1 MIIKNVKVYTEE
13 KTFSD
18 GIIYIKD
25 GVFDKIIIS
34 ETSPVNVD
42 SLRNLEGDLDEVID
56 GQGGYAIPGLID
68 LHFHG
73 CKGYDFCDGTKEAIA
88 EIAKYEASI
97 GVTAIAP
104 ATMTLPVEEL
114 ERILAVAASYKK
126 EAEVSGTQG
135 ADLIGINMEGPFISP
150 TKKGA
155 QDERNIIPCDSD
167 ICQRFLDA
175 SEGLVKF
182 VGIAPECSEESVH
195 FIQQMKDKVHISLAH
210 TNADYD
216 TAMDAFQA
224 GANHAVHLYN
234 AMPSFTHRA
243 PGVIGAVADN
253 KHVNAELICD
263 GVHIH
268 PSVVRATFQMLGAD
282 RMILISDSMRATGM
296 PDGRYTLGGL
306 EVDVVGNRATLVSDG
321 ALAGSATNLLDCMR
335 TVVKKMGIPLETAVA
350 CATMNPAKALGEY
363 ENYGS
368 ITPGK
373 KGNVVLLDSELNL
386 KMVVKEGTEV
396 F

>member
-1 MIIKNVKVYTEE
+1 MIIKNVKVYTEDE
-13 KTFSD
+13 TFVD
-18 GIIYIKD
+18 GEITIRD
-25 GVFDKIIIS
+25 GSFVKQ
-34 ETSPVNVD
+34 EEA
-42 SLRNLEGDLDEVID
+42 REQLEDEEVID
-56 GQGGYAIPGLID
+56 GEGCYAIPGLID

-97 GVTAIAP
+97 GVTAISP

-114 ERILAVAASYKK
+114 ERILSVAAEYKK
-126 EAEVSGTQG
+126 DAAVEEAAAAAKE
-135 ADLIGINMEGPFISP
+135 ADLIGVNMEGPFISEK
-150 TKKGA
+150 KKGA
-155 QDERNIIPCDSD
+155 QDERNIIACDAS

-182 VGIAPECSEESVH
+182 VGVAPECSENAVE
-195 FIQQMKDKVHISLAH
+195 FIRKMKDKVNISLAH
-210 TNADYD
+210 TNSDYD
-216 TAMDAFQA
+216 TAMEAFAA

-234 AMPSFTHRA
+234 AMPAFTHRE
-243 PGVIGAVADN
+243 PGVVGAVSDN
-253 KHVNAELICD
+253 PHVDAELICD

-268 PSVVRATFQMLGAD
+268 PSVVRAAFKMLGAD

-296 PDGRYTLGGL
+296 PDGQYTLGGL
-306 EVDVVGNRATLVSDG
+306 DVNVVGNRATLVSNG

-350 CATMNPAKALGEY
+350 CATKHPAKSLGEY
-363 ENYGS
+363 EKYGS

-373 KGNVVLLDSELNL
+373 KGNVVLLDGELNL
-386 KMVVKEGTEV
+386 KAVIKDGVRL
-396 F
+396 